1 MPLNTFKVP
10 LGKALLGKGF
20 PSGAAF
26 WRLPG
31 WILEAPGL
39 DFGRSRAGFWR
50 LPGLHFG
57 GSGAGF
63 WSHREQQNGTKI
75 TLQEP
80 AEQQNVSNS
89 PSAGTPSA
97 GTPSAGTPS
106 AGTPSAG
113 GPKIA
118 SFTQFPAPGGGGG
131 GSGFFFG
138 PFWGKKHPFWGL
150 FCGQFLDTPFFGQK
164 KTPPKASFW
173 HLNCYFITFFAA
185 PLHKPAAQPL
195 LRSACRSRCCAALT
209 PCRAARRSRRGDAA
223 ARSGAATPTT
233 TGDCSGDRCAP
244 GACHLSTAE

>member
-1 MPLNTFKVP
+1 MGNMLRNSQRLLGPCFGRFFCRAAFFLSTFKSTSEIGV
-10 LGKALLGKGF
+10 
-20 PSGAAF
+20 
-26 WRLPG
+26 WG
-31 WILEAPGL
+31 WA
-39 DFGRSRAGFWR
+39 GRVG
-50 LPGLHFG
+50 
-57 GSGAGF
+57 
-63 WSHREQQNGTKI
+63 
-75 TLQEP
+75 
-80 AEQQNVSNS
+80 V
-89 PSAGTPSA
+89 
-97 GTPSAGTPS
+97 
-106 AGTPSAG
+106 
-113 GPKIA
+113 
-118 SFTQFPAPGGGGG
+118 
-131 GSGFFFG
+131 FFG

-150 FCGQFLDTPFFGQK
+150 FCGQFLDTPFFGKK